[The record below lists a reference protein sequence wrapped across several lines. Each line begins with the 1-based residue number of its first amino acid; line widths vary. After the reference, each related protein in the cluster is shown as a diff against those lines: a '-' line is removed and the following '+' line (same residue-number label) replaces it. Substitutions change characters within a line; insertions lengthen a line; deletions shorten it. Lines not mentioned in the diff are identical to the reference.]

1 MRRQFFALVGI
12 CCFGL
17 IAVAASPAVRADL
30 VLGYD
35 AVDVSSLAT
44 KTLAPINGAGVT
56 GSVMSAFALIDRD
69 GGGTDYTWSGFPTG
83 ASVYGQG
90 FNFSLTSTTAYN
102 LTSLE
107 LSGVRSSV
115 GPISMDLWVDTGSGF
130 VLAGTN
136 GVSTS
141 ASTLTYSLA
150 LSNVTSA
157 AFQLRGYSASNSG
170 ANATF
175 SLVDAGNLNGTA
187 DLVLNGTIAAVP
199 EASPIVFGAAVCG
212 VIGAWRFRQVRRL
225 AEARI

>member
-1 MRRQFFALVGI
+1 VWAFCL
-12 CCFGL
+12 GL
-17 IAVAASPAVRADL
+17 IALAAPQAGRADL

-56 GSVMSAFALIDRD
+56 GSVMSTFGLIDRF
-69 GGGTDYTWSGFPTG
+69 GGGADYTWSGFPTG

-90 FNFSLTSTTAYN
+90 FLFSLTSTTAYD

-107 LSGVRSSV
+107 LRGVRTSV
-115 GPISMDLWVDTGSGF
+115 GPMFMDLWVDTGSGF

-136 GVSTS
+136 GVSTT

-150 LSNVTSA
+150 LSNVTTA
-157 AFQLRGYSASNSG
+157 AFQLRGYNAGNSG

-175 SLVDAGNLNGTA
+175 SLVDAGNLNGSA
-187 DLVLNGTIAAVP
+187 DLVLNGTVAAVP
-199 EASPIVFGAAVCG
+199 EASPIVFGAGLCG
-212 VIGAWRFRQVRRL
+212 LIGLWRMRQNRHL